1 MAKRDEI
8 ECWLTDMD
16 GVLVHENQPLP
27 GAAALLQQWRDQGKP
42 FLVLTN
48 NSIFTP
54 RDLSARLKA
63 SGLDVPEEFLWTSAL
78 ATADFLASQ
87 SPNGSAFV
95 IGEAG
100 ITTAL
105 HEAGFIMTDTNP
117 DYVVVGETRNYSFDA
132 ITRAIRLILA
142 GARFIVTNPDAT
154 GPSAE
159 GPMPATGAI
168 AALITKATGMEPY
181 VVGKPNPMMFRS
193 AMNKIGA
200 HSENTGMIGDR
211 MDTDIVAGIEAGL
224 HTILVL
230 TGISDQAEIDRYPF
244 RPDEILNGVID
255 LVDDEPFDVGIDES
269 LRPDEPSAAS

>member
-1 MAKRDEI
+1 MLSPGGYHIGMAKRQEI

-16 GVLVHENQPLP
+16 GVLVHENQALP
-27 GAAALLQQWRDQGKP
+27 GAANLIRQWRDQGKP

-63 SGLDVPEEFLWTSAL
+63 SGLEVPEEYLWTSAL
-78 ATADFLASQ
+78 ATADFLAQ
-87 SPNGSAFV
+87 QMPGGSAFV

-105 HEAGFIMTDTNP
+105 HEAGFVMTDTSP
-117 DYVVVGETRNYSFDA
+117 DYVVVGETRNYSFEA
-132 ITRAIRLILA
+132 ITRAIRLILG

-159 GPMPATGAI
+159 GPMPATGAV
-168 AALITKATGMEPY
+168 AALITKATGREPY

-211 MDTDIVAGIEAGL
+211 MDTDIIAGIEAGL

-230 TGISDQAEIDRYPF
+230 TGISDQAEIERYPF
-244 RPDEILNGVID
+244 RPDEILGGVID
-255 LVDDEPFDVGIDES
+255 LVDKEPYEVDTI
-269 LRPDEPSAAS
+269 